1 MVGQIPTQPVYSLKS
16 IQIKYRKKISG
27 DNMNLIHCNFRI
39 RKINTISTI
48 DLNINETRRND
59 AFLSIDNLNIRIFE
73 AIAYFISKILV

>member
-39 RKINTISTI
+39 RKIDTISTI
-48 DLNINETRRND
+48 DLNIDETRRDNT
-59 AFLSIDNLNIRIFE
+59 FLSINNLNIRIFE
-73 AIAYFISKILV
+73 AIAHFISKILI